1 MTLWID
7 VTDLYHWGLG
17 HLTGIQRTSASVLSE
32 LVKAR
37 RDVELFAYDPSKQIL
52 RKVSADS
59 LPSVVCRYIGVVQT
73 IPAGEVR
80 AQSPDLPVPPRKT
93 SDKIRRARRQLGEW
107 LWFLKPAVRRLRSVF
122 QRQKSR
128 WESQEAV
135 EVIRDFRRSTRRL
148 LGLVWRNFAGR
159 RRAVQAPPASIETI
173 TAGETL
179 FRQGDVCLALS
190 ATWGFPHYGEV
201 IAADT
206 RASGA
211 KCI

>member
-73 IPAGEVR
+73 IPAVKVR
-80 AQSPDLPVPPRKT
+80 AQSPDLPVP
-93 SDKIRRARRQLGEW
+93 SAQDKRQN
-107 LWFLKPAVRRLRSVF
+107 
-122 QRQKSR
+122 Q
-128 WESQEAV
+128 
-135 EVIRDFRRSTRRL
+135 
-148 LGLVWRNFAGR
+148 AG
-159 RRAVQAPPASIETI
+159 APPARGVALVSETHRSASEI
-173 TAGETL
+173 GVSAPEVQVGE
-179 FRQGDVCLALS
+179 
-190 ATWGFPHYGEV
+190 
-201 IAADT
+201 
-206 RASGA
+206 SGS
-211 KCI
+211 C